1 MNFGF
6 EDETLEFK
14 KTTGEINE
22 ALKSIC
28 AMLNKHGMGTVYFG
42 ILASGEVKGQMVN
55 EATLRD
61 VSRKVFESIVPQ
73 IVPNVT
79 KKIVDEKE
87 IIEVTFKGNDRPYSC
102 KGIYYIRVA
111 DEDRI
116 LPPHELRQL
125 FEYNKAG
132 SWDAELTTYTIND
145 IDIETLKRFYDKA
158 IACGRLKD
166 ESFDVTRL
174 LTKLE
179 LIREEKLT
187 NAGYLL
193 FSKNKP
199 IVLKM
204 AVFATDEKLTFL
216 DINRLSGNMYKLINE
231 ANSYVTKNI
240 RWKADIIGLERME
253 TPEVPLK
260 ALREI
265 ICNSFAHARYNT
277 MTEHEIS
284 IHPSFIRIYNPGE
297 FPIGYKPEDFIHE
310 NIPSMV
316 RNPLIL
322 KTLFLSADVESYS
335 SGFKRVYE
343 ECGKNNVDIDYEIRR
358 EGFTF
363 IFKRNSTKHQ
373 TKDTKIND
381 LTKDEKLTLYLLADN
396 PSMSAMEISK
406 VINKSHRT
414 VQRILSKL
422 QSRGAIER
430 VGSTRGYWEIIY
442 S

>member
-1 MNFGF
+1 
-6 EDETLEFK
+6 
-14 KTTGEINE
+14 
-22 ALKSIC
+22 
-28 AMLNKHGMGTVYFG
+28 
-42 ILASGEVKGQMVN
+42 
-55 EATLRD
+55 
-61 VSRKVFESIVPQ
+61 
-73 IVPNVT
+73 
-79 KKIVDEKE
+79 
-87 IIEVTFKGNDRPYSC
+87 
-102 KGIYYIRVA
+102 
-111 DEDRI
+111 
-116 LPPHELRQL
+116 
-125 FEYNKAG
+125 
-132 SWDAELTTYTIND
+132 
-145 IDIETLKRFYDKA
+145 
-158 IACGRLKD
+158 
-166 ESFDVTRL
+166 
-174 LTKLE
+174 
-179 LIREEKLT
+179 
-187 NAGYLL
+187 
-193 FSKNKP
+193 
-199 IVLKM
+199 M

-216 DINRLSGNMYKLINE
+216 DINRLSGNMYTLINE

-240 RWKADIIGLERME
+240 RWKADIIGLERVE

-265 ICNSFAHARYNT
+265 ICNSFVHARYN
-277 MTEHEIS
+277 MMAEHEIS

-373 TKDTKIND
+373 TKDTKISD

-422 QSRGAIER
+422 QSRGVIER
-430 VGSTRGYWEIIY
+430 IGSTRGYWEVILY